1 MILSRR
7 LFISYSK
14 KTLPRTPMRIQRRA
28 FTPLNTIEEYDDDEE
43 PWQNL
48 EPGTKERMVSKFNSS
63 FYNKPQKIDKEDF
76 QLLILDKWR
85 KRHEVTFYIKNK
97 ELYLCILE
105 SSAGDQ
111 DYIERIA
118 DVVEIINEFN
128 LGDKIKRFIRFH
140 PRRYV
145 PANGIEIP
153 LGIYYTGDKYKDLI
167 NE

>member
-7 LFISYSK
+7 LFIS
-14 KTLPRTPMRIQRRA
+14 KTKHSHPKPFQRIQRRA
-28 FTPLNTIEEYDDDEE
+28 FTPTNSMDDDEE
-43 PWQNL
+43 PWQNF

-63 FYNKPQKIDKEDF
+63 FYNKQKIITKDEF
-76 QLLILDKWR
+76 NTLILDKWH
-85 KRHEVTFYIKNK
+85 KRHEITFYIKNK
-97 ELYLCILE
+97 ELHLCILE

-111 DYIERIA
+111 DYIERIS
-118 DVVEIINEFN
+118 DVVDIINEFN
-128 LGDKIKRFIRFH
+128 LSEKVHRVIRFH

-167 NE
+167 N